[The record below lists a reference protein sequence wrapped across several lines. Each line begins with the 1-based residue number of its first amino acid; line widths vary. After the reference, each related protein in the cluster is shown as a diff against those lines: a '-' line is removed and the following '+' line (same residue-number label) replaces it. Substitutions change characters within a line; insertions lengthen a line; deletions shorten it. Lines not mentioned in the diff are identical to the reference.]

1 MTKDDFQIIKRRI
14 NLDNLEEYDFKK
26 ITKSEQ
32 ILKET
37 ISNTLVNDFAFLIKL
52 NKISLNK
59 GITIEEAY
67 NNYTGEI
74 PTIDCIGLSKILKEK
89 LNKIGINTYFI
100 TCKANGFS
108 TKYGD
113 SLIKEAHTFLIYP
126 CKKKK
131 KTLFIIYDSG
141 FRIKKPLIFYDK
153 SSSKEYKYLTGK
165 VKINYD
171 KNRYSIKANVRMKR
185 DFSIIKDNVNW
196 YFNPYEETT
205 NIDYFTKNIYKVK
218 FSYKI
223 MYYNNIPRKRFCL
236 GLNIVTKKLDF
247 YSYNY
252 HEEYYLDEF
261 LKLSKEE
268 LFQKLSF
275 LKTDNKFTEKDI
287 EDLLQVLKI
296 YAYEDKIPI
305 LNYKIVQEFK

>member
-1 MTKDDFQIIKRRI
+1 
-14 NLDNLEEYDFKK
+14 
-26 ITKSEQ
+26 
-32 ILKET
+32 
-37 ISNTLVNDFAFLIKL
+37 
-52 NKISLNK
+52 
-59 GITIEEAY
+59 
-67 NNYTGEI
+67 
-74 PTIDCIGLSKILKEK
+74 
-89 LNKIGINTYFI
+89 
-100 TCKANGFS
+100 
-108 TKYGD
+108 
-113 SLIKEAHTFLIYP
+113 
-126 CKKKK
+126 
-131 KTLFIIYDSG
+131 
-141 FRIKKPLIFYDK
+141 
-153 SSSKEYKYLTGK
+153 
-165 VKINYD
+165 
-171 KNRYSIKANVRMKR
+171 MKR

-223 MYYNNIPRKRFCL
+223 MYYNNIPIKRFCL
-236 GLNIVTKKLDF
+236 GLNIVTKKLDL